1 VDYEL
6 LRDGLARAVPFNEH
20 VGLEIVELSEGRGV
34 VHLPDDE
41 RLRNHTGSQQAAAL
55 FAAGEAAAVAALVGT
70 FGEELEAL
78 RPRPA
83 GAQITYNKIAL
94 GPITATGVVGAT
106 AREVLDDL
114 ERDGA
119 AEVSID
125 VSLVNGAGDVVA
137 ELTVRRR
144 VARAS

>member
-20 VGLEIVELSEGRGV
+20 VGIEIVELSEGRGV
-34 VHLPDDE
+34 VLLPDDE
-41 RLRNHTGSQQAAAL
+41 RLRNYSGSHQAAAL

-70 FGEELEAL
+70 FGEDLQAL

-83 GAQITYNKIAL
+83 GAQITYNKIAR
-94 GPITATGVVGAT
+94 GPITATGLVGAP
-106 AREVLDDL
+106 AREVLDEL
-114 ERDGA
+114 ERDGRT
-119 AEVSID
+119 EVSVD

-137 ELTVRRR
+137 ELTVRRSM
-144 VARAS
+144 AREA